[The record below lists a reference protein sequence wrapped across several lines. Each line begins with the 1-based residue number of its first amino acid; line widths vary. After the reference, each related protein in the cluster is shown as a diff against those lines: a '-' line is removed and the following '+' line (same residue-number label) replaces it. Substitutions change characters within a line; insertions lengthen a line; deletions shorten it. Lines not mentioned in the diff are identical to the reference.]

1 MFAKITIKTRLIATM
16 ALLGLL
22 IAFTGVS
29 GLYGMRAMN
38 ASLLEV
44 NTNTMP
50 SARAIAN
57 SQLGL
62 MRARLVVDRVT
73 LHPEAPGAGKTLLR
87 AENFLA
93 ESDKAWAIY
102 MALPQDT
109 EERALAQAMDAERTK
124 FIDVAFNPLVR
135 ALKDGDIG
143 RADQITMTQMQPMF
157 TKLSERAAALGALQ
171 DRLSGEQ
178 YANSQA
184 TYRSQLWTTAAAIG
198 AGLAVILF
206 ACVSLLRAILRPV
219 RLAIGHF
226 DHIAAGD
233 LSHPI
238 GSDGADEMAELM
250 RGLAAMQARL
260 ADTVRSVRDGT
271 AAMATATNEIA
282 TGNLDLSRRTE
293 QQAASLEETASSLE
307 QLTATVKQNAD
318 NARQSNQL
326 AQAASAVAVKGGA
339 IVAEVVGTMEAIRA
353 ASVNIEDIIGV
364 IDGIAF
370 QTNILALNAAV
381 EAARA
386 GEQGRGFAVVA
397 SEVRNLAQR
406 SAAAAKDVKALIAD
420 SAGKVD
426 SGGKLVAQAGA
437 TMHEIVGSIGRVGD
451 IIAEISAAGQE
462 QELGIGQINQ
472 AVSALDD
479 MTQQNAA
486 LVEQAA
492 AASESLKQ
500 QADTLAGVVGGFTL
514 DTAAPARAA
523 PGRPS
528 APAAGRG
535 MSRLALRL
543 ALPAC

>member
-22 IAFTGVS
+22 IAGTGIS
-29 GLYGMRAMN
+29 GLYGMRRMN
-38 ASLLEV
+38 EGAREV

-50 SARAIAN
+50 SAMAIAN
-57 SQLGL
+57 AQLNL
-62 MRARLVVDRVT
+62 SRARLVVDRVT
-73 LHPEAPGAGKTLLR
+73 LHPESADAAKTLQR
-87 AENFLA
+87 AESFLA
-93 ESDKAWAIY
+93 DSDRDWAAY
-102 MALPQDT
+102 LALPQDA
-109 EERALAQAMDAERTK
+109 EEQALARAMSADRDIFIDQAFKPLIRALRNGEAA
-124 FIDVAFNPLVR
+124 
-135 ALKDGDIG
+135 
-143 RADQITMTQMQPMF
+143 RADQITMTMMQPLF
-157 TKLSERAAALGALQ
+157 TKLSGRAAKLSEFEHRVGA
-171 DRLSGEQ
+171 EQ
-178 YANSQA
+178 YAASQA
-184 TYRSQLWTTAAAIG
+184 AYRAQLWTTAAAIG
-198 AGLAVILF
+198 AGLVVILF
-206 ACVSLLRAILRPV
+206 ASVSLLRAILRPL
-219 RLAIGHF
+219 RLAMGHF
-226 DHIAAGD
+226 HDIAEGD
-233 LSHPI
+233 LSKRI
-238 GSDGADEMAELM
+238 GTEGGDEMATLM
-250 RGLAAMQARL
+250 RALAAMQEKL
-260 ADTVRSVRDGT
+260 ADTVRSVRDGS

-339 IVAEVVGTMEAIRA
+339 IVAEVVGTMEAIRV
-353 ASVNIEDIIGV
+353 ASANIEDIIGV

-426 SGGKLVAQAGA
+426 SGGRLVAQAGA

-500 QADTLAGVVGGFTL
+500 QADTLAGVVGGFNL
-514 DTAAPARAA
+514 DAAAPARAA

-535 MSRLALRL
+535 TSRLALRL